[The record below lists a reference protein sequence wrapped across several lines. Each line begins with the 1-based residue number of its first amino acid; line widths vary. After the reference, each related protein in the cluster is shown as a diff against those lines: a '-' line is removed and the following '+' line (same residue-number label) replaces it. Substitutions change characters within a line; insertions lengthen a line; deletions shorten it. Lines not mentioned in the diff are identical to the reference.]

1 MNIQKIVFAV
11 FFNLVTILGTAQVQ
25 TGLDV
30 LSQENFDILIGK
42 KVGLITNPTGVNV
55 SLKSTIDIM
64 HESENVNLVALF
76 GPEHGVRG
84 NFSAGTHITDHKDP
98 KTGIQVHSLY
108 GSNRK
113 PSKEML
119 KGIDVMV
126 YDIQDIGVRS
136 YTYISTLGLVMEACA
151 ENNIEVIVLDRPN
164 PLGGNKVEG
173 SLVEDKFISF
183 VSQYPIPYVYGL
195 TPGEFAIYINETG
208 LLKDKIKCNLKVVEM
223 KGWKRNMLF
232 KDTGL
237 LWVPTSPHIPRWNS
251 SIYYAMTGI
260 FGEID
265 ASMVGIG
272 YTLPFEVYMT
282 TWGDADILT
291 DAMNAENLEGVLFR
305 PIHYKPYYSNNK
317 GKELSG
323 MQIYIT
329 DYEKVNLTKVQ
340 FKLIE
345 IAHKL
350 YPEQE
355 IFKLNPKRHKM
366 FDKVTGSDKIRKEF
380 GENYFYSD
388 IEKMWEESA
397 KSFKEESE
405 KYYLYN

>member
-98 KTGIQVHSLY
+98 KSGIQVHSLY

-291 DAMNAENLEGVLFR
+291 DAMNTENLEGVLFR

-329 DYEKVNLTKVQ
+329 DYEKVNLTKIQ

-345 IAHKL
+345 VAHKL

-355 IFKLNPKRHKM
+355 IFKLNPTRHKM

-380 GENYFYSD
+380 GENYLYSD

-397 KSFKEESE
+397 KSFKEESG

>member
-380 GENYFYSD
+380 GENYLYSD

-397 KSFKEESE
+397 KSFKEESG

>member
-55 SLKSTIDIM
+55 NLKSTIDIM